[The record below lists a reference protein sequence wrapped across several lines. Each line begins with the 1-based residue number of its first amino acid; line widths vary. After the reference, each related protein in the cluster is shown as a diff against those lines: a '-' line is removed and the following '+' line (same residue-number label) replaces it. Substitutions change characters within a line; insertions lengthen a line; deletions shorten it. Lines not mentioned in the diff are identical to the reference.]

1 MNFLEKVKV
10 KLLWVIEEREE
21 EFEIVDE
28 QENFKEAYENVSD
41 LVTIISSNV
50 II

>member
-1 MNFLEKVKV
+1 MNFLERVKV

-28 QENFKEAYENVSD
+28 QEDLKEAYENVSD

>member
-1 MNFLEKVKV
+1 MNFLERVKV
-10 KLLWVIEEREE
+10 RLMSVIEEREE
-21 EFEIVDE
+21 EFEIVE
-28 QENFKEAYENVSD
+28 ESEGLNGTYENISD